1 MDIGEFQLNL
11 IKKLKLYAL
20 ELKNQKISLANNSY
34 IYVATWGENLGLAFL
49 KYKVLKISNF
59 VSFFKIFLKDI
70 LFGVSI
76 DKLKVINKFTTNS
89 KKKLILSNATIND
102 FNVDGSY
109 TDRYFKL
116 RSNLYPDFI
125 FIIIYSGNKIPD
137 NINENLILIKGTE
150 STFLK
155 KIIRL
160 KLLFFKTFF
169 FYKKKNL
176 YKISGTTIYSE
187 KIINILKKTVNINKF
202 EKIFFPYEGLPFQ
215 QALTLEVKKIN
226 KDTEVLGYDH
236 SAPHANPV
244 NLLYRD
250 GSPDKIFV
258 NGESQ
263 KDYLIKNLDWPEKKV
278 KVVPS
283 LRYHVDSDEKFEN
296 KIYLPW
302 QIINP
307 KIVLQEL
314 KLIFQ
319 KSKTKNFKKFDVRI
333 HPVCVDIKKQLKL
346 KKDIEKLI
354 NVFKEKFGNPSSKTS
369 IFIGSTTSV
378 ILALEKD
385 IDIIHICFDPLFDS
399 YSEKVWR
406 NLKVNRKSNFTFEY
420 ILKEKN
426 SFIKFGHSENSFSE
440 YYDK

>member
-137 NINENLILIKGTE
+137 NINKNLILIKGTE

-169 FYKKKNL
+169 FHKKK
-176 YKISGTTIYSE
+176 
-187 KIINILKKTVNINKF
+187 
-202 EKIFFPYEGLPFQ
+202 
-215 QALTLEVKKIN
+215 
-226 KDTEVLGYDH
+226 
-236 SAPHANPV
+236 
-244 NLLYRD
+244 
-250 GSPDKIFV
+250 
-258 NGESQ
+258 
-263 KDYLIKNLDWPEKKV
+263 
-278 KVVPS
+278 
-283 LRYHVDSDEKFEN
+283 
-296 KIYLPW
+296 
-302 QIINP
+302 
-307 KIVLQEL
+307 
-314 KLIFQ
+314 
-319 KSKTKNFKKFDVRI
+319 
-333 HPVCVDIKKQLKL
+333 
-346 KKDIEKLI
+346 
-354 NVFKEKFGNPSSKTS
+354 S
-369 IFIGSTTSV
+369 I
-378 ILALEKD
+378 
-385 IDIIHICFDPLFDS
+385 
-399 YSEKVWR
+399 
-406 NLKVNRKSNFTFEY
+406 
-420 ILKEKN
+420 
-426 SFIKFGHSENSFSE
+426 
-440 YYDK
+440 